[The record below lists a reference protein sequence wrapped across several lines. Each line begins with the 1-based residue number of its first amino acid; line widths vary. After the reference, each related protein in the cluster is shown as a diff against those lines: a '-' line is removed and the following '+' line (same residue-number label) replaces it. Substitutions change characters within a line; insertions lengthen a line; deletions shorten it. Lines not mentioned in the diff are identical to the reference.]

1 MKKNNH
7 EHDYRTIFKQ
17 IKICRIQCDYDNN
30 RSLFENNDIFFNKIH
45 HENKQNV

>member
-7 EHDYRTIFKQ
+7 EHDYETIFKQ
-17 IKICRIQCDYDNN
+17 IKIRRIRCDYNNN

-45 HENKQNV
+45 YKNKRNV